1 MKSRNKWIA
10 IAVIVAVCGAL
21 AVRTLSNRASQK
33 AALGTQQDAQKVQA
47 VLSLRQTDLAT
58 VQTMELSLGLPVS
71 GPLKAV
77 RSAFVK
83 ARVPGD
89 ILELQVR
96 EGDYV
101 QEGQVIAKTDD
112 TEYQSRLRQAQQQAE
127 AAQAQVQIAQRSFDN
142 NRSLV
147 DQGFISKTALD
158 TSIATLASA
167 QANRN
172 AALAAVE
179 LAQKALQDTILRAP
193 IAGQVAQRLVQA
205 GERTS
210 VDARIVEIVD
220 LRQLELE
227 ASLSAG
233 DSMRVKAG
241 QLAQLSIEGAEQSL
255 GARVVRINP
264 SAVPGSR
271 AVLVYLAVQPSAG
284 LRQGLFVQGLLATG
298 SAKVP
303 ALPLTAVR
311 TDAPQPYV
319 QWVRDGKVVHQP
331 VELGARGEHNGET
344 YVAVR
349 GVPESAQVL
358 AGSVGTVRAGTLVQT
373 AAQAK

>member
-264 SAVPGSR
+264 SAVAGSR

-284 LRQGLFVQGLLATG
+284 LRQGLFAQGLLATG

-344 YVAVR
+344 FVAVR